1 MGASTHLVKGMSALG
16 DDVRLLARKPEGGA
30 QGLEADGTLVLIVVG
45 VLGGDDGQRGV
56 VHDRRRGVVAVV
68 DGGGSKGADRC
79 LE

>member
-1 MGASTHLVKGMSALG
+1 MQGVTALG
-16 DDVRLLARKPEGGA
+16 DDMWLLAREPEGER
-30 QGLEADGTLVLIVVG
+30 QGLEADGALILIVVG